1 MGNLK
6 KNIRAFMLN
15 NFLLDADE
23 SALAD
28 DASFLD
34 QGIIDSTGILEL
46 INWIEDTFSIQ
57 ISDEEMLPKNFDS
70 INKILAFIETKTAP
84 GVADAYL

>member
-6 KNIRAFMLN
+6 KNIRAFMLK

-23 SALAD
+23 SVLAD

-57 ISDEEMLPKNFDS
+57 ISDEEMLPENLDS
-70 INKILAFIETKTAP
+70 INKILAFIEAKTVP